1 MKDRELTIRSAVLV
15 LAAVLGVIAPDLVVT
30 GLVMLGVVASS
41 AELAVRPWSTSLL
54 TRTVMACGGLLVFL
68 VLGGLVLNL
77 LPWGLTRPSWTVLA
91 LTAAAS
97 ILIVRRARLPQRPS
111 VGSQQRLGRPAP
123 SAVGWAAATGVVL
136 VAAVLLAVVGGR
148 DASTSVLA
156 FAVTGQTARDVQVE
170 VQGDAGG
177 GSYDIVAVAVAAP
190 GGRPL
195 APQRVTVAPGARV
208 PAVVSLP
215 GDGRWRI
222 ELRDAGQGA
231 ALRYLIVDV
240 PSPDASRVG

>member
-1 MKDRELTIRSAVLV
+1 MTGRELAVRSAVLV
-15 LAAVLGVIAPDLVVT
+15 LAAVLSVIAPDLVVT

-41 AELAVRPWSTSLL
+41 AELAVRPWSTSVL
-54 TRTVMACGGLLVFL
+54 TRTVMASGGLLVVL

-77 LPWGLTRPSWTVLA
+77 MPWGLTRASWTVLA

-97 ILIVRRARLPQRPS
+97 ILIVRRTRMPHRPP
-111 VGSQQRLGRPAP
+111 VGSQQRHGRPAP
-123 SAVGWAAATGVVL
+123 SAVGWGAATGVIL

-156 FAVTGQTARDVQVE
+156 FAVTGQSGRDVQVE

-177 GSYDIVAVAVAAP
+177 GSYDIVAVAVP
-190 GGRPL
+190 GGGQL
-195 APQRVTVAPGARV
+195 APQRVTVGPGARV

-215 GDGRWRI
+215 ADGRWRI
-222 ELRDAGQGA
+222 ELRDAGQEA
-231 ALRYLIVDV
+231 ASRYLVVDV
-240 PSPDASRVG
+240 PSPGASRVG